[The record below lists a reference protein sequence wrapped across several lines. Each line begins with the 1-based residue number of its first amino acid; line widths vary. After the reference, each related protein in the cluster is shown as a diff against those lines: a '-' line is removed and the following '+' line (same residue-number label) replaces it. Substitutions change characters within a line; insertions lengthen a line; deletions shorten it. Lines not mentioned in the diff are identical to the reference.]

1 MGSKYDDYELIYPN
15 SAKKKTFMV
24 ISILKNR
31 SINFN
36 KRLLEEFPKQ
46 KVEMKIH
53 PLAKEI
59 VLKDQGD
66 VMITLSKNGRIHNDD
81 VIIKLEKN
89 AIKLPAYYIFEKDQ
103 EEDTWGGELHYKNPN
118 RGKKRSK

>member
-1 MGSKYDDYELIYPN
+1 
-15 SAKKKTFMV
+15 
-24 ISILKNR
+24 
-31 SINFN
+31 
-36 KRLLEEFPKQ
+36 
-46 KVEMKIH
+46 MKIH

-89 AIKLPAYYIFEKDQ
+89 AIKLPAYYIFE
-103 EEDTWGGELHYKNPN
+103 
-118 RGKKRSK
+118 RIKKRILGEVNCIINLIVGRNDLNESQQKFGIY